1 MPSQNPSILARAL
14 LFLIAGYRYLISPL
28 LGQNCRYYPS
38 CSAYTKEAIQTHGA
52 IHGSWLGLKRVCRC
66 HPYHEGGYD
75 PIPQPSESTC
85 NK

>member
-38 CSAYTKEAIQTHGA
+38 CSAYTKAAIQTHGA